1 MWRCL
6 FPRGS
11 NCCKLASCKI
21 AVYSSKIELLEAELV
36 CWRVSNFQ
44 LLLVGKNGNLKV
56 IVSWWRLIISSLS
69 SVNKDRLSQVVCC
82 WCILRVGANEYSVLF
97 GDRNNWMV
105 SFNWIAKVFQQRIA
119 RVLCLPV
126 VAGALYKFVATGIE
140 SLNRRLIH
148 KLHLV

>member
-21 AVYSSKIELLEAELV
+21 AVYSSQIELLEAELV
-36 CWRVSNFQ
+36 CSRESNFQ
-44 LLLVGKNGNLKV
+44 PLFVNKMETLK
-56 IVSWWRLIISSLS
+56 SLS
-69 SVNKDRLSQVVCC
+69 VNGDWSSHLYRQWIRIVYPQVVCC

-97 GDRNNWMV
+97 DDWNNWMV
-105 SFNWIAKVFQQRIA
+105 TFKWIAKVFQQRIA

-126 VAGALYKFVATGIE
+126 VAGALYKFVTTGIE
-140 SLNRRLIH
+140 SLNKRLIH